1 MSERLTLKH
10 KLTNDVKESMQNQ
23 DSFWKNW
30 LLQKVFEILTNND
43 GDKKIVGKLGA
54 EFGEGLRKNSNYNKT
69 QKIVEQSQMSA
80 KVLSEIE
87 GTPPVGLNLRLLLLR
102 KQSVAILKNQLGS
115 KPIDAT
121 IFGLA
126 IVEGVP
132 DFKRFLNSSINS
144 DWKTLSVIDIDNK
157 ILKEVDSN
165 NFERVKT
172 LHQDARQTSLL
183 DQSQSIVLRDHID
196 NCCPPAISRS
206 INNEVKR
213 VLAKNGV
220 AIVNITTSDQL
231 LKSPNRKIITHTEL
245 QKIVTPDVILALQ
258 TRIFDLNQLKK
269 EFGQRL
275 ESLKGKIIEIEPN
288 KDSFVVFGED
298 EFGHGEW
305 FRSFDDHI
313 KTWENDGLKISDM
326 QNRIGTDSHDP
337 KLICH
342 RHIVLLT
349 KKEKSH
355 E

>member
-1 MSERLTLKH
+1 MSERLTSKH
-10 KLTNDVKESMQNQ
+10 KVGKGGEKGTQNQ
-23 DSFWKNW
+23 DSFWESR
-30 LLQKVFEILTNND
+30 LLQKVFEILNNN
-43 GDKKIVGKLGA
+43 GSEKLAGKLGA
-54 EFGEGLRKNSNYNKT
+54 KFGEGLRKNSNYNKT
-69 QKIVEQSQMSA
+69 QRIVEQSQMSTEA
-80 KVLSEIE
+80 LSEIE

-102 KQSVAILKNQLGS
+102 EQSVTVLKNQLGLG
-115 KPIDAT
+115 PIDAT

-132 DFKRFLNSSINS
+132 DFKHFLNSSINS

-157 ILKEVDSN
+157 ILEEVDSN

-183 DQSQSIVLRDHID
+183 DKSQSIVLRDHID
-196 NCCPPAISRS
+196 NCCPPTISRS

-213 VLAKNGV
+213 VLTKNGV

-231 LKSPNRKIITHTEL
+231 LESPNREIIAYAEL
-245 QKIVTPDVILALQ
+245 QKIITPDVISALQ
-258 TRIFDLNQLKK
+258 THIFDLDQLKK
-269 EFGQRL
+269 EFGQHL

-288 KDSFVVFGED
+288 KSSFVVFGED
-298 EFGHGEW
+298 KSGHGEW
-305 FRSFDDHI
+305 FRSLDDHI
-313 KTWENDGLKISDM
+313 KTWEEDDFKISDI
-326 QNRIGTDSHDP
+326 QSRIGIDSHEP

-349 KKEKSH
+349 KKEESH